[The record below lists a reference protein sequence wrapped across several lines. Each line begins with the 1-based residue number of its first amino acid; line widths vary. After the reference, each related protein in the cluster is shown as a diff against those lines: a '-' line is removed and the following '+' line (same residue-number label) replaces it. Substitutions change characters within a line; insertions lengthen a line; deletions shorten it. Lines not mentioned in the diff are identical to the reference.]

1 MGNAYATIDEA
12 DDYLGKTQH
21 AEIWGMISDER
32 KIILLNAATK
42 LIDSLKFKYFS
53 STIGQLLKCP
63 LRTVDIN
70 LGDGVEQAK
79 EASIIQAC
87 YMGKFDEEIRDPSDK
102 KLWGAPDQTINKVW
116 KAKDKHF
123 IMSTINPQAIRI
135 MAPFLDM
142 KIKSVK

>member
-32 KIILLNAATK
+32 KIILLNTATK
-42 LIDSLKFKYFS
+42 LIDSLKFKYVS
-53 STIGQLLKCP
+53 STIGQLLKFP
-63 LRTVDIN
+63 LRTVDII

-87 YMGKFDEEIRDPSDK
+87 YMGKFEKEIRDPSGK
-102 KLWGAPDQTINKVW
+102 NLWGAPDQTLNKVW
-116 KAKDKHF
+116 NAKDLHY
-123 IMSTINPQAIRI
+123 IMSTISPQVIRI

-142 KIKSVK
+142 KLKSVK